1 MKKTLY
7 EVDTDKGVL
16 KTMEGDEYFINP
28 GDLPTCCTWIPTAEL
43 EIKKERGIITCMNLE
58 NGISIQLI

>member
-7 EVDTDKGVL
+7 EVDTEKCML

-28 GDLPTCCTWIPTAEL
+28 GDLPTCCTWISTAEL
-43 EIKKERGIITCMNLE
+43 EIRQDKGIKICTNLE
-58 NGISIQLI
+58 NGISIRLI